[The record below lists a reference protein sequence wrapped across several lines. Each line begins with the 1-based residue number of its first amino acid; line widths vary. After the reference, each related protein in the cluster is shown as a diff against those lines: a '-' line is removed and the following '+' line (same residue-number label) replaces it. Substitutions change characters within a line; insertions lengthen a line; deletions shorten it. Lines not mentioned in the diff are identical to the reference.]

1 MLLPL
6 WDTAAKTSLTE
17 ALLTPGH
24 VFFLSVSGSGSYDGW
39 AWCAVSTVTQSSL
52 PLPEEGDLFK
62 ILLQS
67 SEPRRCHGRPK
78 AERDTEG
85 ELRQSHWTHFWE
97 ISKSQSLY
105 VALQRRLLSVGSAHR
120 ASEIKRI
127 KAAKWQ

>member
-97 ISKSQSLY
+97 ISKNRKVYMWLY
-105 VALQRRLLSVGSAHR
+105 KEDCFQWAVLAEPV
-120 ASEIKRI
+120 K
-127 KAAKWQ
+127 